1 MFANRLMTPPSFPQ
15 NLLVSS
21 IHTLI
26 ACTSL
31 QYQVLFMRISGPQLH
46 TWLFSLPNTT
56 FSNQLEFEKVTIR
69 TLHDFNFKK
78 RKFYIYIFSMLLSD
92 LFERGLFFLF
102 YQLISSRRIL
112 IMSHARQSLAVS

>member
-1 MFANRLMTPPSFPQ
+1 MGVRGIRGAYVPFMFANRLMTPPSFPQ
-15 NLLVSS
+15 NLPVSS

-78 RKFYIYIFSMLLSD
+78 GSFTYIFSQCCFLTCLKGD
-92 LFERGLFFLF
+92 YFFFFLS
-102 YQLISSRRIL
+102 IN
-112 IMSHARQSLAVS
+112 